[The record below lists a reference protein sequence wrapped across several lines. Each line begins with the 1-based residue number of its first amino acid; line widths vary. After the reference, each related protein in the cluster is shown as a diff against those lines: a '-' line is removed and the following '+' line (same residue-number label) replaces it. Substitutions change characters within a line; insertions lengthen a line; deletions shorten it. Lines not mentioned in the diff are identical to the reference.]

1 MAIELPEEAEAWVE
15 SFRDRLNDNDTY
27 AEAADGWGVGFDG
40 DFVLDI
46 EPDDT
51 YDGEP
56 LYLYLE
62 LRDGECLQTA
72 VLDDPDEVAHGYALK
87 GSYGD
92 WKQII
97 QGEVDIVSS
106 VMDGTLNVD
115 GSKMQAMRY
124 QKALVEM
131 GETAARVETEFQY

>member
-15 SFRDRLNDNDTY
+15 SFRDRLNDNDAY
-27 AEAADGWGVGFDG
+27 AAAADGWGVGFDG
-40 DFVLDI
+40 DFVLEI
-46 EPDDT
+46 GPDDT

-72 VLDDPDEVAHGYALK
+72 VLDDPDEVAHGYTLK
-87 GSYGD
+87 GSYSD
-92 WKQII
+92 WKRII
-97 QGEVDIVSS
+97 RGEADIVSS
-106 VMDGTLNVD
+106 VMDGTLKVD

-124 QKALVEM
+124 QNALVEM
-131 GETAARVETEFQY
+131 GETAARVETDFRY

>member
-1 MAIELPEEAEAWVE
+1 MAIELPAEAEAWVE
-15 SFRDRLNDNDTY
+15 SFRDRLNDNDAY

-40 DFVLDI
+40 DFVFEI
-46 EPDDT
+46 EPDSI

-72 VLDDPDEVAHGYALK
+72 VLDEPGEVAHGYALR
-87 GSYGD
+87 GSYSD

-97 QGEVDIVSS
+97 QGEADIVAS
-106 VMDGTLNVD
+106 VMDGTLEAD
-115 GSKMQAMRY
+115 GSKMRALRY
-124 QKALVEM
+124 QSALVEM
-131 GETAARVETEFQY
+131 GETAARVETDFQY